1 MKDYPAFGLLALM
14 LTTLAPALAAADD
27 LTTADIR
34 NRLVGQPIRWW
45 DDGWSAGE
53 LMLEPDGRARLVLW
67 APFSQDEGTWR
78 IEAGALCT
86 RWSSARAGQEK
97 CYRLRPQ
104 TDRRFLTTGGN
115 VFEITVPDA

>member
-1 MKDYPAFGLLALM
+1 MKDYSVFCLLALV
-14 LTTLAPALAAADD
+14 LAGPAPAAAGD
-27 LTTADIR
+27 LTTAEIR
-34 NRLVGQPIRWW
+34 NRLVGQSIRWW

-53 LMLEPDGRARLVLW
+53 LMLEPDGSARLVLW
-67 APFSQDEGTWR
+67 APFLQDEGTWR

-97 CYRLRPQ
+97 CYRLRSQ

-115 VFEITVPDA
+115 VFEVTVPDA